1 MENFDYI
8 KRNYNELVGEIAEI
22 ARRACVPT
30 PELVSVTKSGSDDEL
45 LALVKAGARHI
56 GENRPAEVARRGGL
70 LRDAGFSPFMHEIG
84 TLQRNK
90 IKLIAES
97 VHKIGRAHV

>member
-56 GENRPAEVARRGGL
+56 GENRPAEVARRAEARAKHIVAL
-70 LRDAGFSPFMHEIG
+70 LPDTGERYLSSDLF
-84 TLQRNK
+84 
-90 IKLIAES
+90 
-97 VHKIGRAHV
+97 